1 LPAQEEGIASMFNL
15 LDQAFAN
22 MVKVLEGDGD
32 PDDSWTLENDID
44 ALRDTLRTQ
53 NTMDV
58 DAGKYSFTL
67 GTIFVD
73 IVRECEKCGD
83 YVINAVEAKVGKRE
97 DADHLNI
104 EALVIDH
111 QRKIAQLYGE
121 PMDLTKSEFE
131 LLSLLVSNPGRIF
144 TREELLESVWPKDSS
159 ASAKV
164 VDGSIREIRSK
175 LGDMSVHVV
184 NKPGVGYYFE

>member
-1 LPAQEEGIASMFNL
+1 MFNL